1 MTLEDLLSQVD
12 KEFPDSLDRLLSLL
26 KIPSISTDP
35 QYKVDCRN
43 AAEWLKSDLDSIG
56 FSAKVRDTEGHPMVV
71 AHGEPSESTIL
82 FYGHYD
88 VQPVDPF
95 EKWDHPP
102 FEPRIVTENGQKA
115 IHARGA
121 SDDKGQLMTFIE
133 ACRVWKEVT
142 GSPPT
147 GISILLEG
155 EEESGSPSLVPFL
168 KQNSEELKAD
178 LAFICDTGL
187 FESKIPAIITQL
199 RGLMGI
205 EFEITGPS
213 IDLHSGM
220 YGGLAVNPIQ
230 ILGNIIS
237 DLFDFQGRIAIE
249 NFYDGVDELDPSQKT
264 QWNNL
269 NFDQHN
275 FLGEIG
281 LQSPIGEIDRTP
293 LEKLWSRPTC
303 EINGINGGYTGDGF
317 KTVIPSKASAKV
329 SCRLVG
335 NQDPQ
340 LIRDNFCSFVK
351 SRIPSDCSVKFTY
364 HGLAA
369 ACQMPTDK
377 PIFEIVKNALT
388 EEWQREAVYAGCGGS
403 IPIAG
408 YFQEI
413 LGMDSLLTGFGKD
426 NDNIHS
432 PNEKYDFESFYRGIR
447 SWVRVLYNSKN

>member
-1 MTLEDLLSQVD
+1 MALEDLLSQVD
-12 KEFPDSLDRLLSLL
+12 KQFQGSLERLCDLL
-26 KIPSISTDP
+26 RIPSISTDH
-35 QYKVDCRN
+35 QYKGECRK
-43 AAEWLKSDLDSIG
+43 AANWLKSDLDSIG
-56 FSAKVRDTEGHPMVV
+56 FTASVRDTAGHPMVV
-71 AHGEPSESTIL
+71 AHGKPSQSKIL

-88 VQPVDPF
+88 VQPVDPL
-95 EKWDHPP
+95 EKWNHSP
-102 FEPRIVTENGQKA
+102 FDPQILKDNGHKA

-142 GSPPT
+142 GSPPK

-168 KQNSEELKAD
+168 QKNTKELKAD

-205 EFEITGPS
+205 EFEITGPT

-230 ILGNIIS
+230 IVGNIIS
-237 DLFDFQGRIAIE
+237 DLFDSRGRITID
-249 NFYDGVDELDPSQKT
+249 NFYDGVHELEPAHKE
-264 QWNNL
+264 QWDNL
-269 NFDQHN
+269 NFDQQA
-275 FLGEIG
+275 FLGDIG
-281 LQSPIGEIDRTP
+281 LQSAIGEVDRTP

-303 EINGINGGYTGDGF
+303 EINGINGGYTGEGF

-335 NQDPQ
+335 DQDPQ
-340 LIRDNFCSFVK
+340 KIRDNFCKFVEA
-351 SRIPSDCSVKFTY
+351 RIPSDCTVKFTN
-364 HGLAA
+364 HGLAR
-369 ACQMPTDK
+369 ACQMPTNK
-377 PIFEIVKNALT
+377 PMFNIVKTALT
-388 EEWQREAVYAGCGGS
+388 EEWQKEAVYAGCGGS

-426 NDNIHS
+426 NDDIHS

-447 SWVRVLYNSKN
+447 SWVRVLYNSQQ

>member
-1 MTLEDLLSQVD
+1 M
-12 KEFPDSLDRLLSLL
+12 
-26 KIPSISTDP
+26 
-35 QYKVDCRN
+35 
-43 AAEWLKSDLDSIG
+43 
-56 FSAKVRDTEGHPMVV
+56 
-71 AHGEPSESTIL
+71 
-82 FYGHYD
+82 
-88 VQPVDPF
+88 
-95 EKWDHPP
+95 
-102 FEPRIVTENGQKA
+102 
-115 IHARGA
+115 
-121 SDDKGQLMTFIE
+121 
-133 ACRVWKEVT
+133 
-142 GSPPT
+142 
-147 GISILLEG
+147 
-155 EEESGSPSLVPFL
+155 
-168 KQNSEELKAD
+168 
-178 LAFICDTGL
+178 
-187 FESKIPAIITQL
+187 
-199 RGLMGI
+199 
-205 EFEITGPS
+205 
-213 IDLHSGM
+213 
-220 YGGLAVNPIQ
+220 
-230 ILGNIIS
+230 
-237 DLFDFQGRIAIE
+237 
-249 NFYDGVDELDPSQKT
+249 
-264 QWNNL
+264 

-447 SWVRVLYNSKN
+447 SWVRVLYNSQN

>member
-1 MTLEDLLSQVD
+1 MALVELLNEVD
-12 KEFPDSLDRLLSLL
+12 NQFQGSLGRLCSLL

-35 QYKVDCRN
+35 KYRKNCRQ
-43 AAEWLKSDLDSIG
+43 AAEWLRDELKSIG
-56 FSAKVRDTEGHPMVV
+56 FQASIRDTAGHPMVV
-71 AHGEPSESTIL
+71 AHSEPAQTGIL

-88 VQPVDPF
+88 VQPVDPL
-95 EKWDHPP
+95 EKWKHDP
-102 FEPRIVTENGQKA
+102 FDPQIVTEKGQKS

-133 ACRVWKEVT
+133 ACRVWKKVK
-142 GSPPT
+142 GAPPK

-168 KQNSEELKAD
+168 KQNTDELKAD
-178 LAFICDTGL
+178 IAFICDTGL
-187 FESKIPAIITQL
+187 FESKIPAIVTQL

-205 EFEITGPS
+205 EFEITGPA

-220 YGGLAVNPIQ
+220 YGGLAANPIQ
-230 ILGNIIS
+230 ILGNIIG
-237 DLFDFQGRIAIE
+237 DLFDSKGRVTIE
-249 NFYDGVDELDPSQKT
+249 NFYEGVKELEPSHKA
-264 QWNNL
+264 QWDNL
-269 NFDQHN
+269 HFDQQV
-275 FLGEIG
+275 FLGDIG
-281 LQSPIGEIDRTP
+281 LHSPRGEVDRTP

-303 EINGINGGYTGDGF
+303 EINGITGGYTGDGF

-340 LIRDNFCSFVK
+340 NIRDNFCAFVE
-351 SRIPSDCSVKFTY
+351 SRLPDDCSVKY
-364 HGLAA
+364 INHGLAR

-377 PIFEIVKNALT
+377 PIFEVVKLALT
-388 EEWQREAVYAGCGGS
+388 EEWQKEAVYAGCGGS

-432 PNEKYDFESFYRGIR
+432 PNEKYDFESFYRGTR
-447 SWVRVLYNSKN
+447 SWVRVLYNSQN

>member
-1 MTLEDLLSQVD
+1 MALEDLLSQVD
-12 KEFPDSLDRLLSLL
+12 KQFQGSLDRLCDLL

-35 QYKVDCRN
+35 QYKDECRE
-43 AAEWLKSDLDSIG
+43 AADWLESDLNSIG
-56 FSAKVRDTEGHPMVV
+56 FNASVRDTEGHPMVV
-71 AHGEPSESTIL
+71 AHGKPSQSTIL

-88 VQPVDPF
+88 VQPVDPL
-95 EKWDHPP
+95 EKWNHAP
-102 FEPRIVTENGQKA
+102 FEPEIVSENGHKA

-133 ACRVWKEVT
+133 ACRVWKEVS
-142 GSPPT
+142 GSPPK

-168 KQNSEELKAD
+168 QKNTKELKAD

-205 EFEITGPS
+205 EFEITGPT

-230 ILGNIIS
+230 IVGNIIS
-237 DLFDFQGRIAIE
+237 DLFDSRGKITID
-249 NFYDGVDELDPSQKT
+249 NFYDGVHELEPAHKE
-264 QWNNL
+264 QWDNL
-269 NFDQHN
+269 NFDQQA
-275 FLGEIG
+275 FLGDIG
-281 LQSPIGEIDRTP
+281 LQSAIGEVDRTP

-303 EINGINGGYTGDGF
+303 EINGINGGYTGEGF

-335 NQDPQ
+335 DQDPQ
-340 LIRDNFCSFVK
+340 KIRDNFCTFVET
-351 SRIPSDCSVKFTY
+351 RIPSDCTVKFTN
-364 HGLAA
+364 HGLAR
-369 ACQMPTDK
+369 ACQMPTNK
-377 PIFEIVKNALT
+377 PMFDIVKTALT
-388 EEWQREAVYAGCGGS
+388 EEWQKEAVYAGCGGS

-447 SWVRVLYNSKN
+447 SWVRVLYNSQQ